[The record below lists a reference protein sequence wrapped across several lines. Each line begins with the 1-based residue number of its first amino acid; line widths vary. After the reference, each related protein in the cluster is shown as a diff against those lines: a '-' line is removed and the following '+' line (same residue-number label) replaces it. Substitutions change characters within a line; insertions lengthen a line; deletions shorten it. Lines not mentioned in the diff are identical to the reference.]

1 MENDNPNQYNLITP
15 KLNSQGEKNFMK
27 RYSEI
32 QFSNDDQKQ
41 EALLKYWKEKKEKLT
56 IFGKGNDEL
65 NHLLEKFNNWKDSFY
80 KPIRYGSVSGSIF
93 SLLCISFGSSK

>member
-15 KLNSQGEKNFMK
+15 KMNCQSEKNFMK

-56 IFGKGNDEL
+56 ILGKGNDEL
-65 NHLLEKFNNWKDSFY
+65 NHLLEKFYNWKDSFY